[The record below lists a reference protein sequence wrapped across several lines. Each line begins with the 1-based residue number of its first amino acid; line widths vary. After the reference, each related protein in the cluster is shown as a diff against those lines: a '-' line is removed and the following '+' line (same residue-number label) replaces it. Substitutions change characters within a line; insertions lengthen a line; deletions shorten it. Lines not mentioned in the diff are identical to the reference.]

1 MNWSAVVSAEVPA
14 LVVTVTS
21 TVPVPVGLVAVI
33 VVLESNLTRVDA
45 VVPKFTLEPAVNP
58 VPVMVTAVPPAT
70 GPLAGAMPVTETEGG
85 GRCVTGMPV
94 PVRATF
100 CGCWREAMKICRSA
114 VYGPGADGV
123 KTSVISQVAVG
134 RKSPVHGD
142 GGWVAD

>member
-58 VPVMVTAVPPAT
+58 VPVMVTAVPPAA
-70 GPLAGAMPVTETEGG
+70 GPLAGAMSVTVGTLAVA
-85 GRCVTGMPV
+85 GR
-94 PVRATF
+94 
-100 CGCWREAMKICRSA
+100 
-114 VYGPGADGV
+114 
-123 KTSVISQVAVG
+123 
-134 RKSPVHGD
+134 
-142 GGWVAD
+142 